1 MLATALPHHLSEFGV
16 SNRSG
21 VGRIRPLIG
30 LLLSVALLGA
40 CRVDNIVTLNVKPN
54 GSGTLAVVTTVDAE
68 VVANYPNIGSDLS
81 FDDAK
86 AAGWKVSEVAS
97 TQDGGLQVR
106 VSHHFN
112 NPQEAT
118 TLLNQLSGEYGPFKD
133 MSLSRDGK
141 DTDSTFTL
149 GGNLEVNG
157 GMNAFADGKLL
168 SIIGGAPYK
177 QALADSNQDIG
188 QAVSITFL
196 ARMPGKVVSTSGT
209 PDGIDAITWN
219 VAFDGSSQNV
229 AAVTENTAVA
239 STIAR
244 IFSPVLFW
252 LLIAW
257 LVNMAGFSGFVF
269 FTRFRRSK
277 RTPTV

>member
-1 MLATALPHHLSEFGV
+1 VNSIV
-16 SNRSG
+16 SSKQV
-21 VGRIRPLIG
+21 VGRARSLIG
-30 LLLSVALLGA
+30 LLLAVVLLAA
-40 CRVDNIVTLNVKPN
+40 CRVDNVVTLTVKPN
-54 GSGTLAVVTTVDAE
+54 GSGNVALVTTVDAE
-68 VVANYPNIGSDLS
+68 IVANNPDIASDLS

-86 AAGWKVSEVAS
+86 AAGWKVSDVAA
-97 TQDGGLQVR
+97 TETGGLQVR
-106 VSHHFN
+106 V
-112 NPQEAT
+112 
-118 TLLNQLSGEYGPFKD
+118 LNQLSGEYGPFKN

-149 GGNLEVNG
+149 NGKLEVNG

-168 SIIGGAPYK
+168 SLIGGAPYK

-188 QAVSITFL
+188 QAVSMTL
-196 ARMPGKVVSTSGT
+196 LTRLPGKVLSTNGT

-219 VAFDGSSQNV
+219 VAFDGSSQEI

-252 LLIAW
+252 LLVLW
-257 LVNMAGFSGFVF
+257 LILMAGFSGFVF

-277 RTPTV
+277 RTPTA

>member
-1 MLATALPHHLSEFGV
+1 VNSLVSSKRVFGRA
-16 SNRSG
+16 RS
-21 VGRIRPLIG
+21 LIG
-30 LLLSVALLGA
+30 LLLAVVLLAA
-40 CRVDNIVTLNVKPN
+40 CRVDNVVTLTVKPN
-54 GSGTLAVVTTVDAE
+54 GSGNVALVTTVDAE
-68 VVANYPNIGSDLS
+68 IVANNPDIASDLS

-86 AAGWKVSEVAS
+86 AAGWKVSDVA
-97 TQDGGLQVR
+97 TTETGGLQVR
-106 VSHHFN
+106 VSHHFD

-118 TLLNQLSGEYGPFKD
+118 TLLNQLSGEFGPFKN

-149 GGNLEVNG
+149 NGKLEVNG

-168 SIIGGAPYK
+168 SLIGGAPYK
-177 QALADSNQDIG
+177 QALIDSNQDIG
-188 QAVSITFL
+188 QAVSMTFL
-196 ARMPGKVVSTSGT
+196 TRLPGKVLSTNGT

-219 VAFDGSSQNV
+219 VAFDGSSQDI

-252 LLIAW
+252 LLVLW
-257 LVNMAGFSGFVF
+257 LILMAGFSGFVF

-277 RTPTV
+277 RTPTA